1 MGMQPIRFQ
10 GNLGKAW
17 SGASSFAVSEQRYDD
32 IHESCISV
40 QGHSTSSV
48 TLKFSVICYITES
61 KHNNEQEVPQMLEV
75 DDKAMAY
82 YLIEA
87 LFAGGYINNPT
98 YQNFLQMKHEQ
109 KEEEPPAKAS

>member
-1 MGMQPIRFQ
+1 M
-10 GNLGKAW
+10 
-17 SGASSFAVSEQRYDD
+17 
-32 IHESCISV
+32 
-40 QGHSTSSV
+40 
-48 TLKFSVICYITES
+48 LKFSMICYITES
-61 KHNNEQEVPQMLEV
+61 KHNNEQEVSQMLEV

-109 KEEEPPAKAS
+109 EEE

>member
-75 DDKAMAY
+75 DDKAMAR
-82 YLIEA
+82 LS
-87 LFAGGYINNPT
+87 
-98 YQNFLQMKHEQ
+98 LQGDISTTLHIRTFFR
-109 KEEEPPAKAS
+109 

>member
-1 MGMQPIRFQ
+1 M
-10 GNLGKAW
+10 
-17 SGASSFAVSEQRYDD
+17 
-32 IHESCISV
+32 
-40 QGHSTSSV
+40 
-48 TLKFSVICYITES
+48 LKFSMICYITES
-61 KHNNEQEVPQMLEV
+61 KHNNEQEVSQMLEV

-98 YQNFLQMKHEQ
+98 YQNFLQMKREQ

>member
-1 MGMQPIRFQ
+1 
-10 GNLGKAW
+10 
-17 SGASSFAVSEQRYDD
+17 
-32 IHESCISV
+32 
-40 QGHSTSSV
+40 
-48 TLKFSVICYITES
+48 
-61 KHNNEQEVPQMLEV
+61 MLEV

-109 KEEEPPAKAS
+109 EEEEPPAKASQTAAKGSDGGFSIRAFLFA

>member
-1 MGMQPIRFQ
+1 
-10 GNLGKAW
+10 
-17 SGASSFAVSEQRYDD
+17 
-32 IHESCISV
+32 
-40 QGHSTSSV
+40 
-48 TLKFSVICYITES
+48 
-61 KHNNEQEVPQMLEV
+61 MLEV

-109 KEEEPPAKAS
+109 KEEKPPAKAS

>member
-1 MGMQPIRFQ
+1 M
-10 GNLGKAW
+10 
-17 SGASSFAVSEQRYDD
+17 
-32 IHESCISV
+32 
-40 QGHSTSSV
+40 
-48 TLKFSVICYITES
+48 LKFSMICYITES
-61 KHNNEQEVPQMLEV
+61 KHNNEQEVSQMLEV

-109 KEEEPPAKAS
+109 KEEEPPVKAS

>member
-1 MGMQPIRFQ
+1 
-10 GNLGKAW
+10 
-17 SGASSFAVSEQRYDD
+17 
-32 IHESCISV
+32 
-40 QGHSTSSV
+40 
-48 TLKFSVICYITES
+48 
-61 KHNNEQEVPQMLEV
+61 MLEV

-109 KEEEPPAKAS
+109 EED